1 MVQIS
6 DAEYKVLLAIQS
18 HGGEAR
24 ESELSITGLSEREI
38 ASAISWLEVK
48 GLIDVE
54 KKETK
59 IYTLSEEGRRY
70 LKEGLPELVLYRKL
84 EEMKE
89 ITLDEIRN
97 LMPESYRIALAQ
109 LAKFGITPKNGKLTF
124 KDSGISEI
132 LEARQRFLSNLDPD
146 DKEMIDH
153 FRHRSGIIEEKTKT
167 ERIVKLRDTAV
178 EAISGFDQE
187 GTIGTLDPSII
198 SSGNWRNRKFRKYD
212 LNSPAKQIKGA
223 IKHPM
228 TYLIEEIRQIFLN
241 MGFTEMS
248 GQYIESTL
256 WDMDALFIPQ
266 DHPARDM
273 QDTFYVDSPGFVIDN
288 DQISKKIKR
297 IHETGFDGYTGWGY
311 RWSAEESRRLVLR
324 THTTVNTARYLY
336 KNNEPPQ
343 AIFSIE
349 KVFRH
354 ESVDWKH
361 LAEFYQIEG
370 AVYSKEVSVS
380 TLKWILRDFYSKL
393 GFKEIKLV
401 PSYYPYTEPS
411 LDVIVKINGREVE
424 LGGSG
429 LFRPEVLKI
438 LGLRA
443 PVMAWGMG
451 LERLA
456 MIFYGLTDVRDLY
469 NTDFDFLSSFRF
481 DTDKILKDNTAKTG

>member
-1 MVQIS
+1 
-6 DAEYKVLLAIQS
+6 
-18 HGGEAR
+18 
-24 ESELSITGLSEREI
+24 
-38 ASAISWLEVK
+38 
-48 GLIDVE
+48 
-54 KKETK
+54 
-59 IYTLSEEGRRY
+59 
-70 LKEGLPELVLYRKL
+70 
-84 EEMKE
+84 
-89 ITLDEIRN
+89 
-97 LMPESYRIALAQ
+97 
-109 LAKFGITPKNGKLTF
+109 
-124 KDSGISEI
+124 
-132 LEARQRFLSNLDPD
+132 
-146 DKEMIDH
+146 
-153 FRHRSGIIEEKTKT
+153 
-167 ERIVKLRDTAV
+167 
-178 EAISGFDQE
+178 
-187 GTIGTLDPSII
+187 
-198 SSGNWRNRKFRKYD
+198 
-212 LNSPAKQIKGA
+212 
-223 IKHPM
+223 M